1 MKYLDFVMLFM
12 MLNLTISLIV
22 QTGLLPPEF
31 FGEMQ
36 SESPVDD
43 DGQFLDQE
51 SLAYKV
57 SSFDKDKYYL
67 NSAQN
72 LDQQYLQSGGDFI
85 RGFYWFYDA
94 FVKGTLLARDT
105 LRNLGIPHGL
115 IFYFTTPI
123 YFMYAVAVIQL
134 ISGRSFSGN
143 D

>member
-1 MKYLDFVMLFM
+1 M
-12 MLNLTISLIV
+12 MLNLTISLIG
-22 QTGLLPPEF
+22 QTGLLPSEF

-43 DGQFLDQE
+43 DGEFLDQE

-57 SSFDKDKYYL
+57 SSFDNDKFYL

-72 LDQQYLQSGGDFI
+72 LDQQYLQSGGDFL
-85 RGFYWFYDA
+85 RGLYWFYDA
-94 FVKGTLLARDT
+94 FVKGTFLAHET
-105 LRNLGIPHGL
+105 LANIVVPVGIL
-115 IFYFTTPI
+115 FFFVTPI
-123 YFMYAVAVIQL
+123 YFMYAIAIIQL